1 MKIVV
6 DIGNTNA
13 LLGRL
18 DKDKIV
24 DQLRIETREL
34 LEIKASNNLIS
45 IIKGENNITIK
56 NKI

>member
-18 DKDKIV
+18 DKDKII

-34 LEIKASNNLIS
+34 LEIKASDNLIN
-45 IIKGENNITIK
+45 IIQNFI
-56 NKI
+56 